1 MRDEQVRRYS
11 RHIKLKDIGGLGQT
25 ALLVSTAKIVLRE
38 SEPRAE
44 LVAGSYLAAGGVGK
58 IVVAAGSDAQRAEIA
73 AHGADSKI
81 VADGD
86 GREVQLAPKPA
97 WWPSA
102 AGDDV
107 ALAYWRGAIAAT
119 AWMTDTIQRS

>member
-11 RHIKLKDIGGLGQT
+11 RHITLKDVGGLGQT
-25 ALLVSTAKIVLRE
+25 AVMVSSAKLVLRE

-44 LVAGSYLAAGGVGK
+44 LIAGQFLAASGVGT
-58 IVVAAGSDAQRAEIA
+58 IVLPSSNESQRAILA
-73 AHGADSKI
+73 THGPDTK
-81 VADGD
+81 VVENGE
-86 GREVQLAPKPA
+86 GREVALAPKPA

-102 AGDDV
+102 PGDDV

-119 AWMTDTIQRS
+119 AWLAETIRRS